1 MLKPEYQRRKLNF
14 YALLLKCTSAIIVII
29 FVFGSLLPGNSLS
42 MAEARAQI
50 AVSFFAAVVI
60 WIAGAAIQK
69 KAG

>member
-1 MLKPEYQRRKLNF
+1 
-14 YALLLKCTSAIIVII
+14 
-29 FVFGSLLPGNSLS
+29 
-42 MAEARAQI
+42 MAEARAEI